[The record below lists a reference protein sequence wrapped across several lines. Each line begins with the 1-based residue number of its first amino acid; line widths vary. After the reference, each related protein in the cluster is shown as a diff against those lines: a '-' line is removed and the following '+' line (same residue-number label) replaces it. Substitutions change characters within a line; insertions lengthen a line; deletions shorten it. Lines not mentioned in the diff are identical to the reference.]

1 MCSVVRRI
9 RRRADNRPL
18 VLLLRRG
25 AALRSRT
32 LGRGA
37 ARTAR
42 CRRRRSRRFGRLCA
56 PFSRGVAPRAARLRR
71 RGSPRR
77 GFGIRFRGLPRN
89 RTRPNSVARR
99 ARRRIRRRR
108 HWRQQ
113 GQRRH
118 ADRRRPAATPPPFA
132 PQERLAR
139 EGQPCPYLTR
149 KALALALGGG
159 SLICTQR
166 IGFFMNSRRH

>member
-1 MCSVVRRI
+1 MCSIVRRI

-25 AALRSRT
+25 AALRSQT
-32 LGRGA
+32 LGRAA

-42 CRRRRSRRFGRLCA
+42 CRRRRSRCLDLLCA
-56 PFSRGVAPRAARLRR
+56 SFSRGVAPRAARLRR
-71 RGSPRR
+71 RGLPRR

-89 RTRPNSVARR
+89 RPRPNSVARR

-108 HWRQQ
+108 HRRQQ

-118 ADRRRPAATPPPFA
+118 ASRRRPTATAPPPLR
-132 PQERLAR
+132 PHERLAR
-139 EGQPCPYLTR
+139 EGQPRPYLTR
-149 KALALALGGG
+149 KALALAHGGG
-159 SLICTQR
+159 GL
-166 IGFFMNSRRH
+166 